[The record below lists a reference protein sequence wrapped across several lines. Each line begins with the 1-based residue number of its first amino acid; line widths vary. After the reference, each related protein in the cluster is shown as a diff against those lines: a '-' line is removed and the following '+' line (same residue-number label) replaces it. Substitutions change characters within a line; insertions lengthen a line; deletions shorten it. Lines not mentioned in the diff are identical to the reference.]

1 MKEACGMGFIDIGF
15 GNLIASGRVLCVVSA
30 DSAPARRMIQDSKE
44 RAMCI
49 DCCAGKKCKAVMVTD
64 SDHVVL
70 TSLTVEEVKE
80 RLAK

>member
-1 MKEACGMGFIDIGF
+1 MNFIDIGF
-15 GNLIASGRVLCVVSA
+15 GNLVAAQRVLCVVSA
-30 DSAPARRMIQDSKE
+30 ESSPARRMIQDSKD

-70 TSLTVEEVKE
+70 SSLPVEEIKE
-80 RLAK
+80 KLCNG

>member
-1 MKEACGMGFIDIGF
+1 MSFIDIGF
-15 GNLIASGRVLCVVSA
+15 GNIVASGRVICAVSA

-49 DCCAGKKCKAVMVTD
+49 DCCAGKKCKTILVTD

-70 TSLTVEEVKE
+70 SSMEVDEIRE
-80 RLAK
+80 RLDK

>member
-1 MKEACGMGFIDIGF
+1 MNFIDIGF
-15 GNLIASGRVLCVVSA
+15 GNLVAAQRVLCVVSA
-30 DSAPARRMIQDSKE
+30 ESSPARRMIQDSKD

-70 TSLTVEEVKE
+70 SSLAVEEIKE
-80 RLAK
+80 KLCNG

>member
-1 MKEACGMGFIDIGF
+1 MSFVDIGF
-15 GNLIASGRVLCVVSA
+15 GNLVASQRVLCVVSA
-30 DSAPARRMIQDSKE
+30 DSAPARRMIQDSKD

-70 TSLTVEEVKE
+70 SSMTVDEIKE
-80 RLAK
+80 RLANG

>member
-1 MKEACGMGFIDIGF
+1 VRRRDKVGFIDIGF
-15 GNLIASGRVLCVVSA
+15 GNLIAEGRILCVVSA
-30 DSAPARRMIQDSKE
+30 DSSPARRMIQDAKD

-70 TSLTVEEVKE
+70 SSMTVEEIKE
-80 RLAK
+80 KLG